1 MTRPDTPSG
10 LPWWRHGH
18 VWLVIA
24 GPVIVVIAGFV
35 TLSLA
40 LRTPDP
46 LVAED
51 YYRKGI
57 EINKTLQ
64 QQEGGKAMMPALQGR
79 NHAASPQPV
88 QTGGPPAPAAAAG
101 AR

>member
-1 MTRPDTPSG
+1 MTRPEDVPG

-64 QQEGGKAMMPALQGR
+64 QEGGKAMMPALQGR
-79 NHAASPQPV
+79 NHAATPEPGATQ
-88 QTGGPPAPAAAAG
+88 GPGAIGG